1 MKKIKYLLPL
11 LLVSLTLV
19 GCRRGE
25 KDRSSS
31 TEPTSSISQTT
42 HSGTSATSQSSGSS
56 VTSSSKPTSSI
67 TTTTTTSSSSTT
79 TATSASTIT
88 GATNIRFIEADHLT
102 EGYHVVFTGGSY
114 EMNGAEWG
122 ASQTFTMDPIGGAV
136 FEVVRVSYPVWAF
149 RLIEVADET
158 YAGNIDKY
166 LCLDGTKITLS
177 STKTEKCEFSVTIDS
192 EKCAT
197 VIADNG
203 YAMIVNG
210 DSHKFTTSSSGH
222 DYDIYIYRD
231 RNVNP

>member
-11 LLVSLTLV
+11 LLVSLALV

-25 KDRSSS
+25 KDESSS

-42 HSGTSATSQSSGSS
+42 QSGTSATSQSSGSS
-56 VTSSSKPTSSI
+56 ATLSSKPTSSI
-67 TTTTTTSSSSTT
+67 SSSSSTT
-79 TATSASTIT
+79 TTTSAPTIT
-88 GATNIRFIEADHLT
+88 GATNTRFIEADHLT

-122 ASQTFTMDPIGGAV
+122 ASQTFTMNPIGGAV

-149 RLIEVADET
+149 RLIEVADDT

-231 RNVNP
+231 KNVNP